1 MNRDTLRLGILI
13 LICVIIVSFP
23 IYTGRIFAGEDILF
37 QLNRIEGIK
46 EGLLAGQFP
55 VRIHAYQVNGY
66 GIPLGIFYPDLFL
79 YLPAMLRLLDIPID
93 LSFQSF
99 CFMVILSM
107 AYVSWYSFS
116 ILAKLAQY
124 KNYIHI
130 GAMTAILYISYW
142 YVFLDLY
149 KRTDIGETLA
159 LVFFPLVLATVLSV
173 LFGDVRK
180 WPMAVIGIAGIGY
193 SHIISSLFLTGFL
206 LVIFTLNWK
215 CLLQK
220 QRFQAFIKVIIFG
233 LLVNMAILIPFLYFY
248 FNMDFRMPLLYDSN
262 LVQQISGNSWDRW
275 SVEFFLGL
283 QLLWG
288 VPVLVI
294 LFLFLVYWYKNK
306 TKVPKLVKMAF
317 FFSMLFMFISTN
329 AFPWDS
335 FCSLP
340 GMGWLNKIQFP
351 WRFMELATPCIT
363 FCAAVGLI
371 KFIEL
376 KKYYLVFLVLL
387 SLSIC
392 ILNISIFSNYMD
404 YQQNTQNSKEQYR
417 GDGLPTYSFDGS
429 NDYLYDGISFEKLK
443 NPDGDILLPTDIYS
457 DVDLISFNKQGS
469 SIKFSYRSEQVG
481 FIQVPLFYYEGYKAE
496 NENRELLPISHNQ
509 DHVMTLVLPKGNHE
523 INVWYAGLPI
533 FKIGDSISL
542 LSIILFLYSVYIEN
556 RRRFRRIRN
565 MEKFILHQN

>member
-1 MNRDTLRLGILI
+1 
-13 LICVIIVSFP
+13 
-23 IYTGRIFAGEDILF
+23 
-37 QLNRIEGIK
+37 
-46 EGLLAGQFP
+46 
-55 VRIHAYQVNGY
+55 
-66 GIPLGIFYPDLFL
+66 
-79 YLPAMLRLLDIPID
+79 
-93 LSFQSF
+93 
-99 CFMVILSM
+99 
-107 AYVSWYSFS
+107 
-116 ILAKLAQY
+116 
-124 KNYIHI
+124 
-130 GAMTAILYISYW
+130 
-142 YVFLDLY
+142 
-149 KRTDIGETLA
+149 
-159 LVFFPLVLATVLSV
+159 
-173 LFGDVRK
+173 
-180 WPMAVIGIAGIGY
+180 
-193 SHIISSLFLTGFL
+193 
-206 LVIFTLNWK
+206 
-215 CLLQK
+215 
-220 QRFQAFIKVIIFG
+220 
-233 LLVNMAILIPFLYFY
+233 
-248 FNMDFRMPLLYDSN
+248 
-262 LVQQISGNSWDRW
+262 
-275 SVEFFLGL
+275 
-283 QLLWG
+283 
-288 VPVLVI
+288 
-294 LFLFLVYWYKNK
+294 
-306 TKVPKLVKMAF
+306 
-317 FFSMLFMFISTN
+317 
-329 AFPWDS
+329 
-335 FCSLP
+335 
-340 GMGWLNKIQFP
+340 
-351 WRFMELATPCIT
+351 MELATPCIT